1 MRETIRKLLQDGTNR
16 LNASGINEAGSDCRI
31 LMAHA
36 LNISK
41 KDLVMIDQMKTPSTD
56 TISNFFSLIELREKS
71 KPISQIIGYR
81 SFWGRNFFINNNV
94 LDPRPETET
103 LIKQALNKDFFTVLD
118 LGTGSGAIIISL
130 LLETS
135 STVGIATDISSLAL
149 EIADKNISI
158 YNLND
163 RITTV
168 QSDWCGSIN
177 QKFDL
182 VISNPPYIDREKT
195 DLYDP
200 CLSQWEPEIALFSG
214 KNGVSAY
221 ISIAKKLSSVLK
233 KTGVAIFEIGF
244 DQAAVVSKIFQS
256 EGFITS
262 IVKDLENKDRV
273 LEVTY

>member
-221 ISIAKKLSSVLK
+221 LSIAKKLSSVLK

>member
-103 LIKQALNKDFFTVLD
+103 LIKQALNKEFFTVLD

>member
-41 KDLVMIDQMKTPSTD
+41 KDLVMVDQMKTPSTD

-103 LIKQALNKDFFTVLD
+103 LIKQALNKEFFTVLD

-221 ISIAKKLSSVLK
+221 LSIAKKLSSVLK